1 MELARHGAYA
11 NHGEKTRKA
20 KITADWKSSKEM
32 LEVRSVQTVRDFN
45 GEGTYKYYMRYDLE
59 EVGAI
64 IEALSKACRDIDS
77 DTLKTALRGRVADLL
92 KIANTVSLA

>member
-1 MELARHGAYA
+1 MELARHGARA
-11 NHGEKTRKA
+11 NHGEKIRKA
-20 KITADWKSSKEM
+20 KVTADWKSSKEM

-45 GEGTYKYYMRYDLE
+45 GDGSYKYYMRYDLD

-64 IEALSKACRDIDS
+64 IEALSRACRDIDA
-77 DTLKTALRGRVADLL
+77 DALKSSLRGRVADLL